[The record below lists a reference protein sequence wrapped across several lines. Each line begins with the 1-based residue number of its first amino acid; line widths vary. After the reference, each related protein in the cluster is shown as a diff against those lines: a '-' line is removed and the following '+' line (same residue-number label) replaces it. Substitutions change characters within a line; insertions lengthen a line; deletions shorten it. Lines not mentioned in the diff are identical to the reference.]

1 MYIYLFI
8 RFSRKNKGVCR
19 HPPPRT
25 SPPPSPPP
33 ETSEVCTRGN
43 RRFRRRA
50 ELDDRRACTRSCSS
64 DTDSRCRLHWSRL
77 TGRDYYKGGWR
88 DVRIYS
94 GQGMR
99 RTCMLLYN
107 SASRLAER
115 AREIFFLILY
125 FSPSLFFFP
134 LSLPRLVQKPI
145 PQTHPVFVPPFAPS
159 YLSFKTD
166 PSFDFIRDLH
176 EQKSRNTTRNCPLF
190 ATDPYPV

>member
-25 SPPPSPPP
+25 SPPPSPPL

-125 FSPSLFFFP
+125 FSPLPLLFSSFSP
-134 LSLPRLVQKPI
+134 STCSK
-145 PQTHPVFVPPFAPS
+145 THPPNPSGLRSPFR
-159 YLSFKTD
+159 SFL
-166 PSFDFIRDLH
+166 PVLQNRSFLRFHPRF
-176 EQKSRNTTRNCPLF
+176 TRAEIP
-190 ATDPYPV
+190 